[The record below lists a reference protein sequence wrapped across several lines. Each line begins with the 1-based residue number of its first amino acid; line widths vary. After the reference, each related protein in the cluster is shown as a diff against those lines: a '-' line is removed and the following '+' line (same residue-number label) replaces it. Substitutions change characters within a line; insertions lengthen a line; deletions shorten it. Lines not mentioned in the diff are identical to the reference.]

1 MDDNYE
7 KILWEGYGLH
17 FLGGNR
23 IRTGYLCKTEQG
35 IFEVRKSIAPL
46 KQILFEHD
54 IREHLAQQGFYV
66 SQFLCTQQKLPY
78 YSWEGNHYTVEN
90 AIEAEPLDEEEK
102 QTFIIGAKLLAKL
115 HKALNGF
122 YSSFGYFSGKNRLEI
137 YEKRRIELLKI
148 KKRIEKQSSYT
159 PLDLLVKQQFPYY
172 MEKIEQ
178 AKQLFLEIN
187 YQKAIYHTEKQRT
200 ICHNVFKGENIRQ
213 NAQGILLTG
222 LSKCTYDHN
231 MVDFVMYFRR
241 FLKKQDCDIATAEK
255 MLSAYESEN
264 PLPLSYKKMLL
275 ALFIYPEKFLSLCN
289 EYYNKRYVSPAMLEK
304 MQRCIAS
311 IEKNEIMEKWLKT
324 L

>member
-241 FLKKQDCDIATAEK
+241 FLKNRIVILQQQKKCFLLMNQKILCLCLIK
-255 MLSAYESEN
+255 KCFLLCLSILKNFFLFAMNIIIKDMFLLPCLKKCSVVS
-264 PLPLSYKKMLL
+264 LPLKKM
-275 ALFIYPEKFLSLCN
+275 KSW
-289 EYYNKRYVSPAMLEK
+289 
-304 MQRCIAS
+304 
-311 IEKNEIMEKWLKT
+311 KNG
-324 L
+324 